1 LIKEPGQI
9 NMRAILL
16 FLLIILLAFFIGS
29 NVVKLP
35 PRIMIGLAC
44 GVIIGIITLVRTD
57 IALGIIIFSMLL
69 SPELTVAGVPGRAV
83 VIRIEDFLLIGVI
96 FTWLAKTAIN
106 KELGLLVRTP
116 LNLPIIAYISVCVLF
131 TLKGVII
138 GDVGYPRKS
147 LFYLLK
153 YSEYFLLYFLV
164 ANNIRTKK
172 EVKNFL
178 FVFLIVCFII
188 CLYGYFQM
196 AQGVTR
202 ITAPFEGPK
211 GEPNTLGGYLL
222 FLFAIASGLALY
234 NPSRMGRLW
243 SGALACFMIPPFL
256 CTLSRGS
263 FLGFPFMFLTL
274 ILLTREKR
282 LILTIILV
290 SFLILSPIVLPQSVK
305 GRITGTFKG
314 REYEIGPIHT
324 PLATSAGA
332 RVESWKYVLR
342 VWQKRPLSGYGI
354 TGIGFIDSQ
363 FVRTIGELGLIG
375 FLIFIW
381 LLVAIFRSG
390 LRVYRKIEDCFSQGL
405 TLGFIAGFIG
415 LVILSITANAFIIV
429 RIMEPFWFIAA
440 IIMMLPKIM
449 AEEKIPVEV
458 EGRELSAGEKVR
470 K

>member
-1 LIKEPGQI
+1 MIKKSGQI
-9 NMRAILL
+9 NVRAIFL
-16 FLLIILLAFFIGS
+16 FLLIVALALFIGS

-116 LNLPIIAYISVCVLF
+116 LNLPIIAYISVCLLF

-164 ANNIRTKK
+164 ANNIRSKR

-188 CLYGYFQM
+188 CFYGYFQM
-196 AQGVTR
+196 AQGITR

-222 FLFAIASGLALY
+222 FMFPIASGLALY

-256 CTLSRGS
+256 FTLSRGS
-263 FLGFPFMFLTL
+263 FLAFPFMFLTL

-290 SFLILSPIVLPQSVK
+290 SFLILSPIILPHSVK

-332 RVESWKYVLR
+332 RVESWKYVFR
-342 VWQKRPLSGYGI
+342 AWKERPLLGYGI
-354 TGIGFIDSQ
+354 TGFAFIDSQ
-363 FVRTIGELGLIG
+363 FVRTIAELGLIG
-375 FLIFIW
+375 LLVFIW

-390 LRVYRKIEDCFSQGL
+390 LRVYRKIEDRFSQGL
-405 TLGFIAGFIG
+405 TLGFLAGFIG
-415 LVILSITANAFIIV
+415 LVILAMTANAFIIV

-440 IIMMLPKIM
+440 IVIMLPKIM
-449 AEEKIPVEV
+449 AEEEHLPSEAKI
-458 EGRELSAGEKVR
+458 
-470 K
+470 